1 MATFQYAAKDPSG
14 KTVEGVIE
22 AESKGQAVD
31 QLRRQDLVVL
41 RVETGGR
48 RKKSKK
54 KSGGSP
60 KAAKASGEKKSIFQ
74 ANLFGSKPAAK
85 TSELVIFTRQLA
97 TMISAGISLLEALEV
112 LSEQAETPGMKAMC
126 EQLTSEL
133 RGGSD
138 LSTAMATCPKVFST
152 LYISMVT
159 AGEASGQMD
168 VILVRLAEYVEAS
181 EELKREME
189 RLQRRMQEIRQ
200 RLEGVGRRDRVRV

>member
-60 KAAKASGEKKSIFQ
+60 KAAKASGE
-74 ANLFGSKPAAK
+74 
-85 TSELVIFTRQLA
+85 R
-97 TMISAGISLLEALEV
+97 
-112 LSEQAETPGMKAMC
+112 
-126 EQLTSEL
+126 
-133 RGGSD
+133 
-138 LSTAMATCPKVFST
+138 STA
-152 LYISMVT
+152 
-159 AGEASGQMD
+159 
-168 VILVRLAEYVEAS
+168 
-181 EELKREME
+181 
-189 RLQRRMQEIRQ
+189 
-200 RLEGVGRRDRVRV
+200 